1 VYHIYITQKILNF
14 MGKSKNR
21 KNQKSKAAH
30 RAMLNQHA
38 KAKNEKL
45 LKQIQDIQE
54 VLDANPGLEE
64 ELRKGQAPTGPA
76 PSTYLTGS

>member
-1 VYHIYITQKILNF
+1 

-30 RAMLNQHA
+30 RAMLKQHA
-38 KAKNEKL
+38 KAKNERI
-45 LKQIQDIQE
+45 LKQIQDIKE

-64 ELRKGQAPTGPA
+64 ELRKGNGPVGGPA
-76 PSTYLTGS
+76 PSTTLTGF